1 MIWSLIRLDLRKAL
15 PLYLTTMAALVG
27 FILITREI
35 LDATNITV
43 AVLAMAQ
50 GWILAYQIFR
60 DPHNTQAFVFSRPW
74 SRARIFWNRWALAMI
89 LQAITILLVYAI
101 LAAGTRTWL
110 YRNEL
115 PYFPMVESFELSVL
129 WPIALA
135 SFITFHIIMF
145 LIFWCVVMKT
155 GRNWWQ
161 SVIIK
166 ISLCLILM
174 VLLGSGGIVIVA
186 GSQGAELQTS
196 HLVVIYATVVVL
208 LCTGASLNCT
218 KNMEIE
224 S

>member
-1 MIWSLIRLDLRKAL
+1 MIWSLIKLDLRKVL
-15 PLYLTTMAALVG
+15 PLYLATLVALVG

-35 LDATNITV
+35 LDATNVTV

-60 DPHNTQAFVFSRPW
+60 DPHNTRVFIFSRPW
-74 SRARIFWNRWALAMI
+74 SRARIFWNRWTLAMT
-89 LQAITILLVYAI
+89 LQAITVLLVYAI

-110 YRNEL
+110 YRSEL
-115 PYFPMVESFELSVL
+115 PYFPMVESFEHSVL

-145 LIFWCVVMKT
+145 LMFWCVVMKT
-155 GRNWWQ
+155 GTGWWQ

-174 VLLGSGGIVIVA
+174 GFLGSGGIVVVA
-186 GSQGAELQTS
+186 GSQGAGLRIG
-196 HLVVIYATVVVL
+196 HLACIYAAVL
-208 LCTGASLNCT
+208 VFLCTCASLNCT